1 MSILL
6 SFHSSLI
13 SLENFAESIDLS
25 NDRILNR
32 IVSIVFS
39 FFGSIQFRFS
49 LCFVRLKIR
58 EEEELEY
65 RKIDE
70 VILYMKL
77 ENLSSFHNFLR
88 NFVNFSHSIFFKIW
102 N

>member
-13 SLENFAESIDLS
+13 SLENFADSIDLS
-25 NDRILNR
+25 NDRIEILNR

-65 RKIDE
+65 CKIDE
-70 VILYMKL
+70 VILYG
-77 ENLSSFHNFLR
+77 
-88 NFVNFSHSIFFKIW
+88 I
-102 N
+102 